1 MVTSKCACKALAIS
15 PKDLTVL
22 VRVAVVAVFGLLF
35 LQVFDPFAHLIDRLG
50 RFLERFAQHV
60 FLLVEPRASLVL
72 SGHCSTEGV
81 IFLAQ
86 GSIFLPQG
94 FEFFLPV
101 HTITVADCLC
111 FRQMPGPF
119 A

>member
-1 MVTSKCACKALAIS
+1 M
-15 PKDLTVL
+15 
-22 VRVAVVAVFGLLF
+22 AVFGLLF
-35 LQVFDPFAHLIDRLG
+35 LQVFDPLAQLIDHLG
-50 RFLERFAQHV
+50 RFLKRFARQV
-60 FLLVEPRASLVL
+60 FLLVEPLESLVF
-72 SGHCSTEGV
+72 SGHCSTEGL

-94 FEFFLPV
+94 FEFFSPV

-111 FRQMPGPF
+111 FRQMPSSF